1 VSARAGFAL
10 PAVFAALVIM
20 AMVVAVGAQRS
31 LVGARES
38 ALLLARA
45 EMSGAVVQAM
55 ATVLTEPVDSARL
68 PALVPGALLDSG
80 SARFGSARATW
91 TLTGLLAPY
100 ATAEIDARAPVISG
114 SARELSRVIVSLRRD
129 SSGALWWVLSGGD
142 GRGRVPAP

>member
-1 VSARAGFAL
+1 MNARRGFAL
-10 PAVFAALVIM
+10 PAVLAALVIM
-20 AMVVAVGAQRS
+20 AMVVAVSAQRA

-38 ALLLARA
+38 SLMLARA
-45 EMSGAVVQAM
+45 EMSGAVVQAA

-91 TLTGLLAPY
+91 TLTSLLAPY

-114 SARELSRVIVSLRRD
+114 SARELSRVIVGLQRD
-129 SSGALWWVLSGGD
+129 SSGALWWVRSGGD